1 MNKTKMDTSDMDK
14 KIHYM
19 DNFVYIFA
27 SQTEKCS
34 YKSIFH
40 LRIPNRMH
48 FMGKKNAITKPLSIS
63 IHCIMINF
71 KLKHKIRGSLG
82 KIS

>member
-19 DNFVYIFA
+19 DNCVYIFA
-27 SQTEKCS
+27 SKTEKCS

-48 FMGKKNAITKPLSIS
+48 FMGKKMQLQNHYPSQSIV
-63 IHCIMINF
+63 
-71 KLKHKIRGSLG
+71 L
-82 KIS
+82 